1 MLAGRPFFLSPATL
15 TRSPATAANQF
26 PSTPFLQSW
35 SLARSKQKVVYKT
48 ESTHHGPN
56 LFSSSSSSFVCVIDG
71 VGEERVMEDDR
82 VEISS
87 SLATQLVGHILQ
99 FLSVLRLQ
107 FHLLWS
113 LANLCLCVCFVFIF
127 GLLKHELHNLKS
139 PTL

>member
-15 TRSPATAANQF
+15 TRSPATAANQS

-56 LFSSSSSSFVCVIDG
+56 LFSSSSSSSSSFVYVIDG

-82 VEISS
+82 AEISS

-99 FLSVLRLQ
+99 FFSVPRLQ
-107 FHLLWS
+107 FHLLLS
-113 LANLCLCVCFVFIF
+113 LANMCLC
-127 GLLKHELHNLKS
+127 GGSK
-139 PTL
+139 T